1 MQITEVLLAVSLGI
15 GLAAAAG
22 FRVFVPMFV
31 MSLAAASGHLTLGP
45 SMEWLGSP
53 LACVIL
59 GVATAVEIAAFYVPW
74 VDNALDA
81 LASPG
86 AVVAGSIV
94 AAAATSQVISM
105 DPAMHWTIGIIAG
118 GGTAGVIQAT
128 TVATRAASTLV
139 SGGVTNPVVSTVEV
153 AAASTLSIVAIILP
167 ALAAIVVLAVFVY
180 AIRRW
185 TRRRTPEVDAPA
197 EPTSI
202 PSL

>member
-22 FRVFVPMFV
+22 IRVFVPMIG

-45 SMEWLGSP
+45 SMDWLGSP
-53 LACVIL
+53 LACIIL
-59 GVATAVEIAAFYVPW
+59 GVATAVEITAFYVPW

-86 AVVAGSIV
+86 AIVAGSIV

-118 GGTAGVIQAT
+118 GGTAGVVQAT

-153 AAASTLSIVAIILP
+153 AAASTLSIAALLLPILVAALVLGVLLIAVVVIARRRRAAP
-167 ALAAIVVLAVFVY
+167 AL
-180 AIRRW
+180 
-185 TRRRTPEVDAPA
+185 A
-197 EPTSI
+197 EPTSV
-202 PSL
+202 PSM